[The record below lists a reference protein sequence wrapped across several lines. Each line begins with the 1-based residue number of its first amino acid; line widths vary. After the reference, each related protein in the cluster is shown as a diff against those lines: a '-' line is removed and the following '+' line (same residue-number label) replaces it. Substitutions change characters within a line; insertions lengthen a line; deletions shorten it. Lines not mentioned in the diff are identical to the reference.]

1 MHLGATPIS
10 GGPFASARASADL
23 GSPPKIDR
31 NRADLGSYML
41 ESADLGC
48 RADLAHAHRP
58 DLSGPPALVSR
69 RTFPRYATYKPGLA
83 GIAAPSTIY
92 CPVCRWY
99 RPRHQ
104 LGWHNGGPPQPVL
117 YTQD

>member
-23 GSPPKIDR
+23 GSPPQIDR

-48 RADLAHAHRP
+48 RADLGSFIRICA
-58 DLSGPPALVSR
+58 DLVKIPIYIG
-69 RTFPRYATYKPGLA
+69 
-83 GIAAPSTIY
+83 TI
-92 CPVCRWY
+92 P
-99 RPRHQ
+99 
-104 LGWHNGGPPQPVL
+104 
-117 YTQD
+117 

>member
-23 GSPPKIDR
+23 GPPPKIDR

-48 RADLAHAHRP
+48 RADLGSFIRICA
-58 DLSGPPALVSR
+58 DLGKIP
-69 RTFPRYATYKPGLA
+69 
-83 GIAAPSTIY
+83 
-92 CPVCRWY
+92 
-99 RPRHQ
+99 
-104 LGWHNGGPPQPVL
+104 
-117 YTQD
+117 